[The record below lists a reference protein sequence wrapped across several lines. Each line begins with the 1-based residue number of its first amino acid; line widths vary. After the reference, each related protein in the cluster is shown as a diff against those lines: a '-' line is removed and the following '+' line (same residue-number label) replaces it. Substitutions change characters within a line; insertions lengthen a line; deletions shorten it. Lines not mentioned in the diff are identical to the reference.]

1 MGRRGRRFESVHPD
15 LFLQALQSD
24 QTVSSPFLSLIIPAH
39 NEALR
44 LPASLEAVRNA
55 ISAFPF
61 ETEVIVVE
69 NNSSDATAE
78 ITREWMK
85 SMPQLRL
92 ISLAQPGKGNAIRTG
107 MLAAQGAWRFMADA
121 DFSMPVEEIRKFLP
135 NGLPLAPVG
144 IASREAPGSK
154 RIGEPFYRH
163 FIGRVYNLLV
173 RLLVLPGLQDTQCGF
188 KCFSAEAANA
198 IFPLQRLEGWS
209 FDVEVLTI
217 ARQLG
222 FEITEIPITWHYQ
235 PGSRMRLLGDS
246 LQMAK
251 DLLTIR
257 QNKKKGLYDAPKV

>member
-1 MGRRGRRFESVHPD
+1 
-15 LFLQALQSD
+15 
-24 QTVSSPFLSLIIPAH
+24 VSTPFLSLIIPAH
-39 NEALR
+39 NEAER
-44 LPASLEAVRNA
+44 LPASLESVNRY
-55 ISAFPF
+55 ISSLPF

-85 SMPQLRL
+85 TMPQLRL

-107 MLAAQGAWRFMADA
+107 MLAAQGAFRFMADA
-121 DFSMPVEEIRKFLP
+121 DFSMPVEEIGKFLP
-135 NGLPLAPVG
+135 GGKPLASVA
-144 IASREAPGSK
+144 IASREAPGAK

-163 FIGRVYNLLV
+163 LIGRVYNFLV
-173 RLLVLPGLQDTQCGF
+173 RLIVLPGLQDTQCGF
-188 KCFSAEAANA
+188 KCFSAEAAQA

-222 FEITEIPITWHYQ
+222 FEIAEVPITWHYQ
-235 PGSRMRLLGDS
+235 SGSRMHLIQDS

-251 DLLTIR
+251 DLFTIR
-257 QNKKKGLYDAPKV
+257 QQRKKGLYHAPKV

>member
-1 MGRRGRRFESVHPD
+1 M
-15 LFLQALQSD
+15 
-24 QTVSSPFLSLIIPAH
+24 PFLSLIIPAH
-39 NEALR
+39 NEAER
-44 LPASLEAVRNA
+44 LPASLEAVKRY
-55 ISAFPF
+55 ISSLPF

-78 ITREWMK
+78 IVREWMNT
-85 SMPQLRL
+85 MPQLRL

-107 MLAAQGAWRFMADA
+107 MLAAQGTYLFMADA
-121 DFSMPVEEIRKFLP
+121 DFSMPVEEISKFLP
-135 NGLPLAPVG
+135 DGKPLASVA

-163 FIGRVYNLLV
+163 IIGRVYNFLV

-188 KCFSAEAANA
+188 KCFSAEAAQS

-222 FEITEIPITWHYQ
+222 FEIAEVPITWHYQ
-235 PGSRMRLLGDS
+235 PGSRMHLLQDS

-251 DLLTIR
+251 DLFTIR
-257 QNKKKGLYDAPKV
+257 QQRKKGLYHAPKV

>member
-1 MGRRGRRFESVHPD
+1 MS
-15 LFLQALQSD
+15 
-24 QTVSSPFLSLIIPAH
+24 TPFLSIIIPAH
-39 NEALR
+39 NESER
-44 LPASLEAVRNA
+44 LPASLEVVKRY
-55 ISAFPF
+55 ISSLPF

-69 NNSSDATAE
+69 NNSRDATAA
-78 ITREWMK
+78 IVREWVK
-85 SMPQLRL
+85 TMPQLHL

-107 MLAAQGAWRFMADA
+107 MLAAKGAFRFMADA
-121 DFSMPVEEIRKFLP
+121 DFSMPVEEIGKFLP
-135 NGLPLAPVG
+135 NGSPLAPLG

-163 FIGRVYNLLV
+163 LIGRVYNLLV

-188 KCFSAEAANA
+188 KCFSAEAAEA

-222 FEITEIPITWHYQ
+222 FEITEVPITWHYQ
-235 PGSRMRLLGDS
+235 PGSRMRLIKDS
-246 LQMAK
+246 LRMAK

-257 QNKKKGLYDAPKV
+257 QNKKNGCYDAPKV